1 MNNANPTP
9 YIKGPHLQKII
20 DADQSC
26 EDKLDSIRGLLS
38 GSAGGTP
45 SSQTTSINSG
55 STIIESSETPEA
67 DLGNSNNFE
76 KVLKQIPLQS
86 DKKVALQ
93 LLQEI
98 EKLNNLSWDPENLE
112 LIINNEPE
120 KFTNIA
126 LLIKK
131 VVSRGEPSLPIG
143 LTLFIQSLITN
154 KISFNLLRDRDS
166 VNIRENLMKIDTA
179 KASNAD
185 LATEPTTNDQAGN
198 ATEINK
204 SNEALPG
211 ALKRK
216 FTESDGDELTQSP
229 KRSRQ
234 LGPQSVNSS
243 SIEEAEP
250 KRSFELPV
258 EKVKHLRRSA
268 RLNQDASEAWESQ
281 RGNAGSK
288 DSSGKKGRRRYN
300 PY

>member
-55 STIIESSETPEA
+55 STIIESSEAPEA

-166 VNIRENLMKIDTA
+166 VNIRENLMKIETA

-204 SNEALPG
+204 SDEALPG

-234 LGPQSVNSS
+234 LEPQSVNSS